1 MPLESQLQL
10 LPERLHHAI
19 KDVVA
24 AADVGDVVDQAMVTV
39 HDRLKSIENATDR
52 LAGPLEGLRTHMD
65 DLPHQW
71 ADSSTNLQTLVQELL
86 NRHMTELA
94 RTVSLKESPP
104 PDVNALLQS
113 RLEPLETTLQGLPNV
128 LHIALEDNVSVVAM
142 VVNDALAVMHRRLDM
157 LESLPETLRS
167 AAVPPPPQPPPP
179 PPPPGGV
186 LPPPP
191 QPPPSLQ
198 PHDNSLSP
206 DSSSQQIQPLLDDAV
221 HRLNAR
227 VAQLE
232 AQFGL
237 PSNHSS
243 SSHAPPPLTSLPP
256 PQASSAATSSS
267 APIAHGFV
275 AYDVFSTAFLQPF
288 LESCD
293 KLGPDVAKYGAIV
306 RRAFDA
312 QRNYLLAASLSQK
325 PTTGPVKG
333 LLAPIQDAIREMH
346 DLCDLRSNFANHQH
360 MLYEGLQTLEWL
372 HVDGAAPHAFM
383 ARYMGDVWGTKIRA
397 QYKASNA
404 DQVRFAASFKA
415 LVTELMA
422 YVEDFHPSG
431 VTWNPDGGD
440 VKDFLKPPSKRT
452 KAKITLIRTLLG
464 REPVKRNL
472 NYSRQGTDEHDNL
485 TKALAEWRADGEPV
499 DKLSY
504 RKKYGVPKLIW
515 NTRTNANVNRRV
527 SLYASPG
534 ITAVRMEQE
543 EALVAKLKAQCHDN
557 NIRWTAKD
565 VQQYAVRDMGVS
577 QISVRQWY
585 SQHFLKRWPE
595 AKGFIMRYKEAHGRE
610 TLTSTML

>member
-1 MPLESQLQL
+1 MQYQTPQGYVPGQFPPPQQYQHNPHDQIHYQQPHSRHDPHPSYPPQQQPSSLPTLDPQQQHQQYQQASHEVQRQFQQAVSQHRSMLQQHPHQQHMLQQHHQMVVHQQQQQPSLTPQPQSQPQLQL
-10 LPERLHHAI
+10 LQQQPA
-19 KDVVA
+19 
-24 AADVGDVVDQAMVTV
+24 
-39 HDRLKSIENATDR
+39 
-52 LAGPLEGLRTHMD
+52 
-65 DLPHQW
+65 PH
-71 ADSSTNLQTLVQELL
+71 L
-86 NRHMTELA
+86 N
-94 RTVSLKESPP
+94 
-104 PDVNALLQS
+104 
-113 RLEPLETTLQGLPNV
+113 
-128 LHIALEDNVSVVAM
+128 
-142 VVNDALAVMHRRLDM
+142 
-157 LESLPETLRS
+157 
-167 AAVPPPPQPPPP
+167 PPPQQQPPPQTP
-179 PPPPGGV
+179 SV
-186 LPPPP
+186 ELSYPP

>member
-1 MPLESQLQL
+1 MLLERRTLAGNGVQGDNSSGAFSADSIAASVVKLLQDGNAL
-10 LPERLHHAI
+10 AKIPQVAITRQTTIQEFAVPRAIPTARSGKEAWDQWFSADPKVGLYCAPKDYTKEMIKVDRRKYSERLTLAVAFSKYQNFSQFETEYAGHAS
-19 KDVVA
+19 
-24 AADVGDVVDQAMVTV
+24 TY
-39 HDRLKSIENATDR
+39 S
-52 LAGPLEGLRTHMD
+52 GL
-65 DLPHQW
+65 L
-71 ADSSTNLQTLVQELL
+71 QEL
-86 NRHMTELA
+86 
-94 RTVSLKESPP
+94 SY
-104 PDVNALLQS
+104 
-113 RLEPLETTLQGLPNV
+113 
-128 LHIALEDNVSVVAM
+128 
-142 VVNDALAVMHRRLDM
+142 
-157 LESLPETLRS
+157 
-167 AAVPPPPQPPPP
+167 
-179 PPPPGGV
+179 
-186 LPPPP
+186 PP

-237 PSNHSS
+237 PSNHTS

-346 DLCDLRSNFANHQH
+346 DLCDLRSDFANHQH

-527 SLYASPG
+527 SIYASPG

-595 AKGFIMRYKEAHGRE
+595 AKDFIMRYKEAHGRE